1 MSRHKKRW
9 FIIIIVAVLII
20 AIIIDV
26 KIKSSVLQLARSKA
40 QLSETAAV
48 NRIVNERVVNDIEY
62 QDLVAV
68 HKDDQGR
75 IVMIQPNTIML
86 NKIMT
91 QTVIEIADVTAD
103 MREDSIIIPSGQ
115 LLGFSFIAGYGPKLK
130 VKILPAGE
138 VKVNVLNKFD
148 QAGVNQTRHLIYFK
162 IDSNIKIG
170 DELDEELEE
179 KPIYDKELEELDKK
193 ILEKFLNAKINSVD
207 LILNLTENDLNNL
220 KITDKEREKLESFLK
235 EYLNNK
241 ESKKNGKK

>member
-1 MSRHKKRW
+1 MSRRQKRW

-20 AIIIDV
+20 SIIIDV

-40 QLSETAAV
+40 QLSETAAI

-148 QAGVNQTRHLIYFK
+148 QAGVNQTRHLIY
-162 IDSNIKIG
+162 
-170 DELDEELEE
+170 LRL
-179 KPIYDKELEELDKK
+179 LH
-193 ILEKFLNAKINSVD
+193 
-207 LILNLTENDLNNL
+207 NL
-220 KITDKEREKLESFLK
+220 KKSA
-235 EYLNNK
+235 
-241 ESKKNGKK
+241 

>member
-1 MSRHKKRW
+1 MSRRKKRW
-9 FIIIIVAVLII
+9 FIIIIVAVVII
-20 AIIIDV
+20 SIIIDV

-40 QLSETAAV
+40 QLSETAAI

-162 IDSNIKIG
+162 IDSNIKIAVPY
-170 DELDEELEE
+170 LDETIHVSTVIPLAETIIVGEVP
-179 KPIYDKELEELDKK
+179 K
-193 ILEKFLNAKINSVD
+193 
-207 LILNLTENDLNNL
+207 T
-220 KITDKEREKLESFLK
+220 
-235 EYLNNK
+235 YLNFGENK
-241 ESKKNGKK
+241 DSLYPLMLQE